1 MRSDESFSS
10 SVRSSLLIGVSSE
23 RGHVILTVIP
33 SGQRVFF
40 FLATCKMFLLLLVFI
55 ISLIRL
61 WLGIFFS
68 MFFVLRVHWTSGIC
82 EFINVI
88 KFGKSLAVIP
98 WNTFFPSQASSFWVL
113 NYTYVWH
120 LEVVLQLTDDLLFI
134 IIIIIFSQIHL
145 ELFSCYIFKLLVF
158 FFWHV

>member
-1 MRSDESFSS
+1 MKGGTPDGSSFPAFLHL
-10 SVRSSLLIGVSSE
+10 RTIP
-23 RGHVILTVIP
+23 LTAMEAFP
-33 SGQRVFF
+33 NHCPQFGSWQEGAP
-40 FLATCKMFLLLLVFI
+40 LLLLLVFI